1 MRPQVQLWNK
11 GRVSNL
17 WWMVPIIVWLRLFLW
32 FHTQYAV
39 QCIFWVVSECVG
51 RLFFSGSGPELFVC
65 SSLWLGLSIM
75 VLLVAVPVLQRFLSE
90 MCQDLAPNFS
100 FVLKKPTSMSV
111 SCTSYQQRMSGSG
124 RRMLDVVLE
133 SSACVQVC
141 IWTYIRKK
149 SHPWEHSL
157 QAHGGFFQ
165 IGAHCRLFVL
175 HWLDTVIRNCN
186 ASQQLRAPVSFFIG
200 FTLPNICRKG

>member
-1 MRPQVQLWNK
+1 MRPQVRLWNK

-39 QCIFWVVSECVG
+39 QCIFWVISECVG

-65 SSLWLGLSIM
+65 SSLWLGSSIM

-100 FVLKKPTSMSV
+100 FVFKKNYLYIGFLHFLPAEDVWLWQENAWRSARKQRVCASV
-111 SCTSYQQRMSGSG
+111 HMDIYT
-124 RRMLDVVLE
+124 E
-133 SSACVQVC
+133 EISSLGTFSAGP
-141 IWTYIRKK
+141 R
-149 SHPWEHSL
+149 
-157 QAHGGFFQ
+157 
-165 IGAHCRLFVL
+165 RLFSN
-175 HWLDTVIRNCN
+175 W
-186 ASQQLRAPVSFFIG
+186 S
-200 FTLPNICRKG
+200 TLQTLSLALAGHSHKELQC